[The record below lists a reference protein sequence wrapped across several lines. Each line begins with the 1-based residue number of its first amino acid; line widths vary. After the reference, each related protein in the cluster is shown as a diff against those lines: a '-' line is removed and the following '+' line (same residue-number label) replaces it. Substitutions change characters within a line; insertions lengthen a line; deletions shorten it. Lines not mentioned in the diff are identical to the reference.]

1 MLLLYGYMLKSVKH
15 NQQLH
20 THSGWPFRWARR
32 ILGPQ
37 LPASLQAE
45 LTRDLGNYFWSFAF
59 AGPVAAVLAIAAAL
73 AVKSLPALFFSGLA
87 LAGFAFVIFACHAVR
102 TPDPEVDLEEVEAR
116 YLLGTIIVA
125 VGLGG
130 IVASVLGQNA
140 PFFAQAVA
148 VMVALATLG
157 AANGTGPG
165 RPLIAL
171 VQFPAISLPIG
182 IALIRFWPAP
192 WGVGAG
198 AGVLVFGLLCVSMA
212 RSGYA
217 AHTELL
223 LAREAQAA
231 ERQRLDTAV
240 QTLSQA
246 ITILDADTRVVAMNS
261 SAMALLGVKPLD
273 PANPPTFAELLA
285 DAPNLQTAA
294 TNRAEFLG
302 HATMLVNL
310 RQPFNAALHLN
321 DNRVVDLECQPVPGG
336 GWVTVMRDS
345 TGEHNAIAELNR
357 EIRRC
362 PVTGLPNRRAFMEEL
377 DQRLLRGSNF
387 ALMIVDLDGFK
398 QVNDRYGHAM
408 GDRVITRV
416 GFRLRTA
423 DPGLFASRM
432 GGDEFA
438 ILAESDD
445 VEGALALARVL
456 IDAVDQPA
464 RFGDAEIQ
472 VGAAVGVA
480 MSPDNGQIGEDL
492 LRAADLALLS
502 AKGHPGSHICLFT
515 PDLKLL
521 SARNAGVESRV
532 RSALRAGNIDVAYQ
546 PLVDL
551 ETGTVVALEAL
562 ARWQPDGGEPVA
574 PAEMARIA
582 EARGLIGTLRRLVL
596 EQAAAVVA
604 GLPGPMNLWINASVH
619 DLRQPGMVDE
629 VLAELQVV
637 GLPPHRLALEV
648 TETAL
653 MTDEDACR
661 SNIERLIKLGV
672 GVAMDDFGAGFSSLD
687 RLRRLPINALKIS
700 GSLLSGAPGQAMAA
714 DIFRVAASLGHSMDL
729 MLVAEGVESR
739 EELELARAA
748 GIHRVQGFALSPP
761 VPASQIPEAIAN
773 AEAAANTGLQLRA
786 AS

>member
-1 MLLLYGYMLKSVKH
+1 MVDPLTHLAADDGHRRWLARSVRF
-15 NQQLH
+15 L
-20 THSGWPFRWARR
+20 
-32 ILGPQ
+32 LGPE
-37 LPASLQAE
+37 LPPSLQAE
-45 LTRDLGNYFWSFAF
+45 MTRGLGNYFLSFAI
-59 AGPVAAVLAIAAAL
+59 AGPVAAILAVATAL
-73 AVKSLPALFFSGLA
+73 SVKSLPALFFAGLA
-87 LAGFAFVIFACHAVR
+87 MAGFAFVIFACLAVR
-102 TPDPEVDLEEVEAR
+102 EADPDLDLEEAETR
-116 YLLGTIIVA
+116 YVLGTIIVA

-130 IVASVLGQNA
+130 IVTTVLGQ
-140 PFFAQAVA
+140 PSPLVVQSVV

-171 VQFPAISLPIG
+171 AQFVAISLPIA
-182 IALIRFWPAP
+182 ISLFRHWPAP

-198 AGVLVFGLLCVSMA
+198 AGMLVFGLLCVAMA
-212 RSGYA
+212 RRAYA

-231 ERQRLDTAV
+231 ERQRLETAV
-240 QTLSQA
+240 HTLSQA
-246 ITILDADTRVVAMNS
+246 VTILDADTRVVAMNR
-261 SAMALLGVKPLD
+261 SALQLLGVAPIN
-273 PANPPTFAELLA
+273 PANPPSFAEMLA

-294 TNRAEFLG
+294 SNREEFLG
-302 HATMLVNL
+302 HAAMLVGM
-310 RQPFNAALHLN
+310 RQPFNAAMHLN
-321 DNRVVDLECQPVPGG
+321 DNRIIDLECQPVPGG

-345 TGEHNAIAELNR
+345 TGERNAIAELNR

-362 PVTGLPNRRAFMEEL
+362 PVTGLPNRRAFLEAL
-377 DQRLLRGSNF
+377 DQRLVRGDGFS
-387 ALMIVDLDGFK
+387 LLLVDLDGFK

-423 DPGLFASRM
+423 DPGLFASRL

-438 ILAESDD
+438 ILADGGDAET
-445 VEGALALARVL
+445 AMTLARLL
-456 IDAVDQPA
+456 IEAVDQPA

-480 MSPDNGQIGEDL
+480 ISPGNGIEGEDL

-502 AKGHPGSHICLFT
+502 AKGHPGSHAVLFT
-515 PDLKLL
+515 PELKLL
-521 SARNAGVESRV
+521 SARNAGVDSRV

-546 PLVDL
+546 PLIDL
-551 ETGTVVALEAL
+551 ETGNVVALEAL
-562 ARWQPDGGEPVA
+562 ARWQPDGGEAVA
-574 PAEMARIA
+574 PDELVRIA
-582 EARGLIGTLRRLVL
+582 EARGLVGMLRKLVL
-596 EQAAAVVA
+596 EQSAAVVA
-604 GLPGPMNLWINASVH
+604 GLGRPMNLWINASVH
-619 DLRQPGMVDE
+619 DLRLPGMVDD
-629 VLAELQVV
+629 VLAELDRA

-653 MTDEDACR
+653 MIDEDACR
-661 SNIERLIKLGV
+661 SNIERLIELGV
-672 GVAMDDFGAGFSSLD
+672 GVAMDDFGSGFSSLD

-700 GSLLSGAPGQAMAA
+700 GSLLSGAPGQTAAA

-729 MLVAEGVESR
+729 MLVAEGVETR

-761 VPASQIPEAIAN
+761 VPASRIPEAIAA
-773 AEAAANTGLQLRA
+773 AEAAASVGLRLRA
-786 AS
+786 AE

>member
-1 MLLLYGYMLKSVKH
+1 
-15 NQQLH
+15 
-20 THSGWPFRWARR
+20 
-32 ILGPQ
+32 
-37 LPASLQAE
+37 
-45 LTRDLGNYFWSFAF
+45 
-59 AGPVAAVLAIAAAL
+59 
-73 AVKSLPALFFSGLA
+73 
-87 LAGFAFVIFACHAVR
+87 
-102 TPDPEVDLEEVEAR
+102 
-116 YLLGTIIVA
+116 
-125 VGLGG
+125 
-130 IVASVLGQNA
+130 VLGQNS

-182 IALIRFWPAP
+182 LSLIRNWPSP
-192 WGVGAG
+192 WGLYAG
-198 AGVLVFGLLCVSMA
+198 GGVLVFGLLCIAMA
-212 RSGYA
+212 RRAYET
-217 AHTELL
+217 HTQLL
-223 LAREAQAA
+223 MAREAQAA
-231 ERQRLDTAV
+231 ERQRLETAV

-246 ITILDADTRVVAMNS
+246 VTILDADTKVVAMNR
-261 SAMALLGVKPLD
+261 SAMVLLGVGPID
-273 PANPPTFAELLA
+273 AANPPSFAELLA

-302 HATMLVNL
+302 HAAMLVGM
-310 RQPFNAALHLN
+310 RQPFDVTLHLN
-321 DNRVVDLECQPVPGG
+321 DNRAIDMECKPVPGG

-345 TGEHNAIAELNR
+345 TGERNAIAELNR

-377 DQRLLRGSNF
+377 DQRLVRGGAF
-387 ALMIVDLDGFK
+387 ALMMVDLDGFK

-438 ILAESDD
+438 ILAQCDD
-445 VEGALALARVL
+445 ADGALALARVL

-480 MSPDNGQIGEDL
+480 LSPANGPSGEDL

-502 AKGHPGSHICLFT
+502 AKAHPGSHICLFT
-515 PDLKLL
+515 PELKQL
-521 SARNAGVESRV
+521 SARNAGVDSRV

-546 PLVDL
+546 PLIDL
-551 ETGTVVALEAL
+551 ESGRVVALEAL
-562 ARWQPDGGEPVA
+562 ARWQPDGGEPVT
-574 PAEMARIA
+574 PPELVRIA

-596 EQAAAVVA
+596 EQAAIVVA
-604 GLPGPMNLWINASVH
+604 GMPQMNLWINASVH

-629 VLAELQVV
+629 VLAELQHA
-637 GLPPHRLALEV
+637 GLAPHHLALEV

-661 SNIERLIKLGV
+661 SNIERLIQLGV

-700 GSLLSGAPGQAMAA
+700 GSLLSGAPSQAAAA

-761 VPASQIPEAIAN
+761 VPASQIADAIAA
-773 AEAAANTGLQLRA
+773 AEAAAHTGLRLRA

>member
-1 MLLLYGYMLKSVKH
+1 MLHIWVVMVDSVRDRSEVH
-15 NQQLH
+15 IRR
-20 THSGWPFRWARR
+20 SWPLRWARNL
-32 ILGPQ
+32 LGAP

-45 LTRDLGNYFWSFAF
+45 LTRDLGNYFLSFAF
-59 AGPVAAVLAIAAAL
+59 AGPIAAAL
-73 AVKSLPALFFSGLA
+73 AIATALTVKSLPALFFAGLA
-87 LAGFAFVIFACHAVR
+87 FAGFAFVIFACHAVR
-102 TPDPEVDLEEVEAR
+102 RPDGDADLEEIEAR
-116 YLLGTIIVA
+116 YVLGTIIVA
-125 VGLGG
+125 VGIGG
-130 IVASVLGQNA
+130 IVAAVLRQPA
-140 PFFAQAVA
+140 PVLAQAVA

-171 VQFPAISLPIG
+171 VQFPAVSLPIG
-182 IALIRFWPAP
+182 LSLMRYWPSP
-192 WGVGAG
+192 WGIAAG
-198 AGVLVFGLLCVSMA
+198 VGVLVFGLLCVAMA
-212 RSGYA
+212 RRGYA
-217 AHTELL
+217 SHMQLL

-231 ERQRLDTAV
+231 ERQRLETAV
-240 QTLSQA
+240 HTLSQA
-246 ITILDADTRVVAMNS
+246 VTILDADTRVVAMNR
-261 SAMALLGVKPLD
+261 SALDLLGVAPID
-273 PANPPTFAELLA
+273 QANPPTFAELLA
-285 DAPNLQTAA
+285 DAPNLQKAA
-294 TNRAEFLG
+294 TNREEFLG
-302 HATMLVNL
+302 HAAMLVGM
-310 RQPFNAALHLN
+310 RQPFSATMHL
-321 DNRVVDLECQPVPGG
+321 DDSRAVDLECQPVPGG

-345 TGEHNAIAELNR
+345 TGERNAIAELNR

-362 PVTGLPNRRAFMEEL
+362 PVTGLPNRRAFLEEL
-377 DQRLLRGSNF
+377 DKRLLRGEGFS
-387 ALMIVDLDGFK
+387 LLLVDLDGFK

-423 DPGLFASRM
+423 DPGLFASRL

-438 ILAESDD
+438 VLADGDD
-445 VEGALALARVL
+445 VHAAMDLARRL
-456 IDAVDQPA
+456 IEAVDQPA

-480 MSPDNGQIGEDL
+480 VSPDNGIEGEDL

-515 PDLKLL
+515 PELKLL
-521 SARNAGVESRV
+521 SARNAGVDSRV

-546 PLVDL
+546 PLIDL
-551 ETGTVVALEAL
+551 ETGKVVALEAL

-574 PAEMARIA
+574 PEELVRIA
-582 EARGLIGTLRRLVL
+582 EARGLITILRRLVL
-596 EQAAAVVA
+596 EQAAAVTA
-604 GLPGPMNLWINASVH
+604 SLDQTMNLWINASVH

-629 VLAELQVV
+629 VLNELKSA

-661 SNIERLIKLGV
+661 TNIERLIDLGV
-672 GVAMDDFGAGFSSLD
+672 GVAMDDFGSGFSSLD

-700 GSLLSGAPGQAMAA
+700 GSLLSGAPGQSAAA
-714 DIFRVAASLGHSMDL
+714 DIFRVAASLGHSLDL
-729 MLVAEGVESR
+729 MLVAEGVETR

-761 VPASQIPEAIAN
+761 VPANRIPEAIAA
-773 AEAAANTGLQLRA
+773 AEAAANTGLRLRA

>member
-1 MLLLYGYMLKSVKH
+1 MVPERRS
-15 NQQLH
+15 
-20 THSGWPFRWARR
+20 WPLRWARNL
-32 ILGPQ
+32 LGAP
-37 LPASLQAE
+37 LPASVQAE
-45 LTRDLGNYFWSFAF
+45 LTRDLGNFFLPLAL
-59 AGPVAAVLAIAAAL
+59 AGPVGAALAIATAL
-73 AVKSLPALFFSGLA
+73 TVKSLPALFFAGLV
-87 LAGFAFVIFACHAVR
+87 LAGIAFVVFACHAVR
-102 TPDPEVDLEEVEAR
+102 NPGPDVELEEVEAR
-116 YLLGTIIVA
+116 FVLGSIIVT

-130 IVASVLGQNA
+130 IVFAVLSRPS
-140 PFFAQAVA
+140 PFVVQAVVAMLGLA
-148 VMVALATLG
+148 VLG
-157 AANGTGPG
+157 AANGTGQV

-182 IALIRFWPAP
+182 VALIRFWPAP

-198 AGVLVFGLLCVSMA
+198 IGVLVFGLLCVSMA

-217 AHTELL
+217 THTELM

-246 ITILDADTRVVAMNS
+246 ITILDSTTKVVAMNS
-261 SAMALLGVKPLD
+261 SAMALLGVGPVD

-302 HATMLVNL
+302 HATMLVDM

-362 PVTGLPNRRAFMEEL
+362 PVTGLPNRRAFLEEL
-377 DQRLLRGSNF
+377 DKRLLRGSAF

-423 DPGLFASRM
+423 DPSLFASRM

-438 ILAESDD
+438 ILAECDD
-445 VEGALALARVL
+445 EDGALALARLL

-480 MSPDNGQIGEDL
+480 LSPANGVVGEDL

-502 AKGHPGSHICLFT
+502 AKSQPGSHICFFT
-515 PDLKLL
+515 PELKLL
-521 SARNAGVESRV
+521 SARNAGVDSRV

-546 PLVDL
+546 PLIDL

-574 PAEMARIA
+574 PSELVRIA

-596 EQAAAVVA
+596 AQAAAVVA
-604 GLPGPMNLWINASVH
+604 AMPKQMNLWINASVH

-629 VLAELQVV
+629 VLVELENA

-700 GSLLSGAPGQAMAA
+700 GSLLSGAPGQAAAA

-761 VPASQIPEAIAN
+761 VPVSRIPEAIAS
-773 AEAAANTGLQLRA
+773 AEAAAITGLRLRE

>member
-1 MLLLYGYMLKSVKH
+1 MRRS
-15 NQQLH
+15 
-20 THSGWPFRWARR
+20 WPLRWARNL
-32 ILGPQ
+32 LGAL
-37 LPASLQAE
+37 LPPSLQAE
-45 LTRDLGNYFWSFAF
+45 LTRDLGNYFLSFVF
-59 AGPVAAVLAIAAAL
+59 AGPIAALLAIATAL
-73 AVKSLPALFFSGLA
+73 TVQSMAALFFAGLA
-87 LAGFAFVIFACHAVR
+87 LAGFGFVISACSAVR
-102 TPDPEVDLEEVEAR
+102 LPDADVDLEDVESR
-116 YLLGTIIVA
+116 YVLGTIIVA
-125 VGLGG
+125 VGIGG
-130 IVASVLGQNA
+130 IVTVVLRGPA
-140 PFFAQAVA
+140 PVFAQAMA

-182 IALIRFWPAP
+182 LSLIRHWPAP
-192 WGVGAG
+192 WGIGTGV
-198 AGVLVFGLLCVSMA
+198 GVLVFGLLCVAMA
-212 RSGYA
+212 RRAYA
-217 AHTELL
+217 TNMQLL

-231 ERQRLDTAV
+231 ERQRLETAV
-240 QTLSQA
+240 HTLSQA
-246 ITILDADTRVVAMNS
+246 VTILDADTRVVAVNR
-261 SAMALLGVKPLD
+261 SALDLLGVAPID

-285 DAPNLQTAA
+285 DAPNLQKAA
-294 TNRAEFLG
+294 GNREEFLG
-302 HATMLVNL
+302 HAAMLVGT
-310 RQPFNAALHLN
+310 RQAFNAAMHL
-321 DNRVVDLECQPVPGG
+321 DDHRVIDVECQPVPGG

-345 TGEHNAIAELNR
+345 TGERNAIAELNR
-357 EIRRC
+357 EVRRC

-377 DQRLLRGSNF
+377 DQRLVRSDRFVL
-387 ALMIVDLDGFK
+387 LLVDLDGFK
-398 QVNDRYGHAM
+398 QVNDRFGHAM

-423 DPGLFASRM
+423 DPGLFASRL

-438 ILAESDD
+438 ILADGDD
-445 VEGALALARVL
+445 AEAAMALARLL
-456 IDAVDQPA
+456 IEAVDQPA

-480 MSPDNGQIGEDL
+480 LSPGNGTVGEDL

-502 AKGHPGSHICLFT
+502 AKGHPGSHVCLFT
-515 PDLKLL
+515 PELKLL
-521 SARNAGVESRV
+521 SARNAGVDSRV
-532 RSALRAGNIDVAYQ
+532 RAALRAGNIDVAYQ
-546 PLVDL
+546 PMIDL
-551 ETGTVVALEAL
+551 ETGQVVALEAL
-562 ARWQPDGGEPVA
+562 ARWQPDGGEAVA
-574 PAEMARIA
+574 PDELVRIA
-582 EARGLIGTLRRLVL
+582 EARGLVATLRRLVL

-604 GLPGPMNLWINASVH
+604 NRDPSLNLWINASVH

-629 VLAELQVV
+629 VLAELASA
-637 GLPPHRLALEV
+637 GLAPHRLALEV

-661 SNIERLIKLGV
+661 GNIELLNRLGV

-700 GSLLSGAPGQAMAA
+700 GSLLSGAPGKAA
-714 DIFRVAASLGHSMDL
+714 ATDIFRVAASLGHSMDL

-761 VPASQIPEAIAN
+761 VPANRISDAIAM
-773 AEAAANTGLQLRA
+773 AEAAALAGLRLRA

>member
-1 MLLLYGYMLKSVKH
+1 MAGTGNHPVATQTRAIWL
-15 NQQLH
+15 
-20 THSGWPFRWARR
+20 PRWARKL
-32 ILGPQ
+32 LGAP
-37 LPASLQAE
+37 LPPSLQAE
-45 LTRDLGNYFWSFAF
+45 LTRDLGNYFLSFVFAGPIAALLAIATALSVNSLAALFLAGLAF
-59 AGPVAAVLAIAAAL
+59 AG
-73 AVKSLPALFFSGLA
+73 FG
-87 LAGFAFVIFACHAVR
+87 FVISACNAVR
-102 TPDPEVDLEEVEAR
+102 RPDVDVDLEDVESR
-116 YLLGTIIVA
+116 YVLGTIIVA
-125 VGLGG
+125 VGIGG
-130 IVASVLGQNA
+130 IVAVVLRGPA
-140 PFFAQAVA
+140 PVFAQAMA

-182 IALIRFWPAP
+182 LSLIRYWPSP
-192 WGVGAG
+192 WGIGAG
-198 AGVLVFGLLCVSMA
+198 VGVLVFGLLCVAMA
-212 RSGYA
+212 RRAYA
-217 AHTELL
+217 NTMQLL
-223 LAREAQAA
+223 TAREAQTA
-231 ERQRLDTAV
+231 ERQRLETAV
-240 QTLSQA
+240 HTLSQA
-246 ITILDADTRVVAMNS
+246 VTILDADTRVVAVNR
-261 SAMALLGVKPLD
+261 SALVLLGVGPID
-273 PANPPTFAELLA
+273 PANPPSFAELLA
-285 DAPNLQTAA
+285 DAPNLQKAA
-294 TNRAEFLG
+294 GNREEFLS
-302 HATMLVNL
+302 HAAMLVGT
-310 RQPFNAALHLN
+310 RQAFNAAMHL
-321 DNRVVDLECQPVPGG
+321 DDSRVIDLECQPVPGG

-345 TGEHNAIAELNR
+345 TSERNAIAELNR

-362 PVTGLPNRRAFMEEL
+362 PVTGLPNRRAFLEEL
-377 DQRLLRGSNF
+377 DQRLVRSQGF
-387 ALMIVDLDGFK
+387 ALLLVDLDGFK

-423 DPGLFASRM
+423 DPGLFASRL

-438 ILAESDD
+438 ILADSDD
-445 VEGALALARVL
+445 VEVAMALARLL
-456 IDAVDQPA
+456 IEAVDQPA

-480 MSPDNGQIGEDL
+480 LSPGNGTVGEDL

-502 AKGHPGSHICLFT
+502 AKGHPGSHVCLFT
-515 PDLKLL
+515 PELKLL
-521 SARNAGVESRV
+521 SARSAGVDSRV

-546 PLVDL
+546 PLIAL
-551 ETGTVVALEAL
+551 ETGKVVALEAL

-574 PAEMARIA
+574 PAELVRIA
-582 EARGLIGTLRRLVL
+582 EARGLVATLRRLVL

-604 GLPGPMNLWINASVH
+604 NMDPTMNLWINASVH

-629 VLAELQVV
+629 VLAELANA
-637 GLPPHRLALEV
+637 GLAPDRLALEV

-661 SNIERLIKLGV
+661 GNIELLTRLGV

-700 GSLLSGAPGQAMAA
+700 GSLLSGAPGKTAA
-714 DIFRVAASLGHSMDL
+714 TDIFRVAASLGHSMDL
-729 MLVAEGVESR
+729 MLVAEGVETR

-761 VPASQIPEAIAN
+761 VPASRILDAIAM
-773 AEAAANTGLQLRA
+773 AEAAALAGLRLRA

>member
-1 MLLLYGYMLKSVKH
+1 MRSD
-15 NQQLH
+15 
-20 THSGWPFRWARR
+20 WPFRWARR

-59 AGPVAAVLAIAAAL
+59 AGPVAAVVAIATAL
-73 AVKSLPALFFSGLA
+73 AVKSLLAQFFAGLA
-87 LAGFAFVIFACHAVR
+87 LAGFAFVIFACNAMR
-102 TPDPEVDLEEVEAR
+102 RPDPEVDLEEVEAR

-130 IVASVLGQNA
+130 IVAAVLGQNSS
-140 PFFAQAVA
+140 FFAQAVA

-171 VQFPAISLPIG
+171 VQFPAISLPIA
-182 IALIRFWPAP
+182 IALIRNWPAP
-192 WGVGAG
+192 WGLFAG
-198 AGVLVFGLLCVSMA
+198 GGVLVFGLLCISMA
-212 RSGYA
+212 RRAYET
-217 AHTELL
+217 HTQLL
-223 LAREAQAA
+223 MAREAQAA
-231 ERQRLDTAV
+231 ERQRLETAV
-240 QTLSQA
+240 HTLSQA
-246 ITILDADTRVVAMNS
+246 ITILDAETKVVAMNR
-261 SAMALLGVKPLD
+261 SAMQLLGVGPID
-273 PANPPTFAELLA
+273 PANPPSFGELLA

-302 HATMLVNL
+302 HAAMLVGM
-310 RQPFNAALHLN
+310 RQPFDVTMHLN
-321 DNRVVDLECQPVPGG
+321 DSRAVDLECKPVPGG

-345 TGEHNAIAELNR
+345 TGERNAIAELNR

-377 DQRLLRGSNF
+377 DQRLGKGGAF
-387 ALMIVDLDGFK
+387 ALMMVDLDGFK

-438 ILAESDD
+438 ILAQCDD
-445 VEGALALARVL
+445 ADGALALARVL

-480 MSPDNGQIGEDL
+480 LSPANGLVGEDL

-502 AKGHPGSHICLFT
+502 AKSHPGSHICLFT
-515 PDLKLL
+515 PELKQL
-521 SARNAGVESRV
+521 SARNAGVDSRV

-546 PLVDL
+546 PLIDL
-551 ETGTVVALEAL
+551 ESGRVVALEAL
-562 ARWQPDGGEPVA
+562 ARWQADGGEPVA
-574 PAEMARIA
+574 PAELVRIA

-596 EQAAAVVA
+596 EQAAVVIA
-604 GLPGPMNLWINASVH
+604 GMPQAMNLWINASVH

-629 VLAELQVV
+629 VLAELQNA
-637 GLPPHRLALEV
+637 GLPPHHLALEV

-661 SNIERLIKLGV
+661 SNIERLISLGV

-700 GSLLSGAPGQAMAA
+700 GSLLSGAPSQSAAA

-761 VPASQIPEAIAN
+761 VPASQIPDAIAA
-773 AEAAANTGLQLRA
+773 AEAAATTGLRLRA

>member
-1 MLLLYGYMLKSVKH
+1 MLETSRNFSEAPGRR
-15 NQQLH
+15 N
-20 THSGWPFRWARR
+20 WPLRLARR
-32 ILGPQ
+32 VLGAP

-45 LTRDLGNYFWSFAF
+45 LTRDLGSFFLPLAL
-59 AGPVAAVLAIAAAL
+59 AGPVAAMLAIATAL
-73 AVKSLPALFFSGLA
+73 TVQSLPALFFAGLV
-87 LAGFAFVIFACHAVR
+87 LAGIAFVVFACHAVR
-102 TPDPEVDLEEVEAR
+102 EPGPDIDLGEVESR
-116 YLLGTIIVA
+116 FVLGSIIVT

-130 IVASVLGQNA
+130 IVFAVLSRPSPFVVQAVVVMLGLAVLG
-140 PFFAQAVA
+140 
-148 VMVALATLG
+148 T
-157 AANGTGPG
+157 ANGTGQV

-182 IALIRFWPAP
+182 VALIRFWPAP

-198 AGVLVFGLLCVSMA
+198 VGVLVFGVLCVSMA

-217 AHTELL
+217 AHTELM

-231 ERQRLDTAV
+231 ERQRLETAV

-246 ITILDADTRVVAMNS
+246 ITILDAATKVVAMNS
-261 SAMALLGVKPLD
+261 SAMALLGVEPID
-273 PANPPTFAELLA
+273 PANPPTFAEMLA

-302 HATMLVNL
+302 HATMLVDM

-377 DQRLLRGSNF
+377 DQRLLRGSTF

-423 DPGLFASRM
+423 DPSLFASRM

-445 VEGALALARVL
+445 EDGALALARLL

-480 MSPDNGQIGEDL
+480 LSPTNGIAGEEL

-515 PDLKLL
+515 PELKLL
-521 SARNAGVESRV
+521 SARNAGVDSRV

-546 PLVDL
+546 PLIDL
-551 ETGTVVALEAL
+551 ESGRVVALEAL
-562 ARWQPDGGEPVA
+562 ARWQPDGGEAVA
-574 PAEMARIA
+574 PAELVRIA
-582 EARGLIGTLRRLVL
+582 EARGLVGTLRRLVL
-596 EQAAAVVA
+596 EQAAAVIA
-604 GLPGPMNLWINASVH
+604 AMPQTMNLWINASVH
-619 DLRQPGMVDE
+619 DLRLPGMVDE
-629 VLAELQVV
+629 VLAELENA

-700 GSLLSGAPGQAMAA
+700 GSLLSGAPGQAAAA

-761 VPASQIPEAIAN
+761 VPANRIPEAIAN
-773 AEAAANTGLQLRA
+773 AEAAANAGLRLRA

>member
-1 MLLLYGYMLKSVKH
+1 MLETSRNFPRRPGAA
-15 NQQLH
+15 
-20 THSGWPFRWARR
+20 TGRFGWPDGFWAR
-32 ILGPQ
+32 P

-45 LTRDLGNYFWSFAF
+45 LTRDLGSFFLPLAL
-59 AGPVAAVLAIAAAL
+59 AGPVAAMLAIATAL
-73 AVKSLPALFFSGLA
+73 TVKSLPALFFAGLV
-87 LAGFAFVIFACHAVR
+87 LAGIAFVVFACHAVR
-102 TPDPEVDLEEVEAR
+102 EPGPDIDLGEVESR
-116 YLLGTIIVA
+116 FVLGSIIVT

-130 IVASVLGQNA
+130 IVFAVLSRPSPFVVQAVVVMLGLAVLG
-140 PFFAQAVA
+140 
-148 VMVALATLG
+148 T
-157 AANGTGPG
+157 ANGTGQV

-182 IALIRFWPAP
+182 VALIRFWPAP

-198 AGVLVFGLLCVSMA
+198 VGVLVFGLLCVSMA

-217 AHTELL
+217 AHTELM

-231 ERQRLDTAV
+231 ERQRLGTAV

-246 ITILDADTRVVAMNS
+246 ITILDAATKVVAMNS
-261 SAMALLGVKPLD
+261 SAMALLGVEPID
-273 PANPPTFAELLA
+273 PANPPTFAEMLA

-302 HATMLVNL
+302 HATMLVDM

-377 DQRLLRGSNF
+377 DQRLLRGSTF

-423 DPGLFASRM
+423 DPSLFASRM

-445 VEGALALARVL
+445 EDGALALARLL

-480 MSPDNGQIGEDL
+480 LSPTNGIAGEEL

-515 PDLKLL
+515 PELKLL
-521 SARNAGVESRV
+521 SARNAGVDSRV

-546 PLVDL
+546 PLIDL
-551 ETGTVVALEAL
+551 ESGRVVALEAL
-562 ARWQPDGGEPVA
+562 ARWQPDGGEAVA
-574 PAEMARIA
+574 PAELVRIA
-582 EARGLIGTLRRLVL
+582 EARGLVGTLRRLVL
-596 EQAAAVVA
+596 EQAAAVIA
-604 GLPGPMNLWINASVH
+604 AMPQTMNLWINASVH
-619 DLRQPGMVDE
+619 DLRLPGMVDE
-629 VLAELQVV
+629 VLAELENA

-700 GSLLSGAPGQAMAA
+700 GSLLSGAPGQAAAA

-761 VPASQIPEAIAN
+761 VPANRIPEAIAN
-773 AEAAANTGLQLRA
+773 AEAAANAGLRLRA